1 MVASTHE
8 ADRGRQPRGLMIA
21 GGALAVVM
29 VAAMV
34 VALTPRQTA
43 STATSITA
51 TTVPTA
57 ASLSDAVNTAVVAA
71 ESIRKGPLAGIT
83 GIPQAIADVPAL
95 SSRSAATGEAAQAV
109 LPDLD
114 DRVTVVTE
122 QLVYAVAWRDV
133 ARLDLSADAVVV
145 DDDGHIVARIEDGR
159 LIVSHDL
166 LVGASIS
173 VD

>member
-1 MVASTHE
+1 MVAATNEVES
-8 ADRGRQPRGLMIA
+8 GRQPRGLVIA
-21 GGALAVVM
+21 GGTIVVVL
-29 VAAMV
+29 VATMV

-43 STATSITA
+43 STTTAITA
-51 TTVPTA
+51 TTVPTT
-57 ASLSDAVNTAVVAA
+57 ASLSDATNTAVVAA
-71 ESIRKGPLAGIT
+71 ESIRRSPLAGIT
-83 GIPQAIADVPAL
+83 GIPQAIAQVPVL
-95 SSRSAATGEAAQAV
+95 SARSVPSGDTAQAV

-114 DRVTVVTE
+114 DRVTVLTE

-133 ARLDLSADAVVV
+133 ARIDLTANAIVV
-145 DDDGHIVARIEDGR
+145 DDDGHVVARIDDGQ